1 MRWAARHGVPVVPR
15 GAGTGLS
22 GGASAVDGGIVLSLE
37 RMRAVEVDPFS
48 QVAVV
53 EPGALNAEV
62 KAAAAEHGLWYPPD
76 PSSYEICSI
85 GGNVATNAGGLCCVK
100 YGVTRDAVM
109 GLEVVLA
116 DGRVT
121 TKVSGTGG
129 ARTQALWLAGDRLFL
144 CPEGRHG
151 SCWLTMLEAR
161 GPALR
166 LLGGED
172 FQHHDWRGAWPVA
185 NPFTTAYAQQQ
196 LIHPVVAGRL
206 FVRGGDGLYCYD
218 LRAP

>member
-1 MRWAARHGVPVVPR
+1 MCSSDLFVTCLAAADGRVRWRTEVDFSREYRLPLLTGDLLLGYRFGQTVANQISNGAGNSLLAYRVGTDGLQPAWRLNGLPAVTDSYGLAARVGH
-15 GAGTGLS
+15 AYLS
-22 GGASAVDGGIVLSLE
+22 GEREVWAV
-37 RMRAVEVDPFS
+37 A
-48 QVAVV
+48 
-53 EPGALNAEV
+53 
-62 KAAAAEHGLWYPPD
+62 
-76 PSSYEICSI
+76 
-85 GGNVATNAGGLCCVK
+85 
-100 YGVTRDAVM
+100 
-109 GLEVVLA
+109 LA